1 MKEQDPIFK
10 TTIIWAAFMLGFMGV
25 MFSVIAIII
34 ALINQMAKKGK
45 FKPPHSDKP
54 KTLKKGNKVIALFL
68 GTKHTCTV
76 VEVIDKNVYKLES
89 TTGTILTQ
97 AQWGQHLTEY
107 TPWYIIKKIS

>member
-1 MKEQDPIFK
+1 
-10 TTIIWAAFMLGFMGV
+10 
-25 MFSVIAIII
+25 
-34 ALINQMAKKGK
+34 MAKKGK

-68 GTKHTCTV
+68 GNRHTCTV
-76 VEVIDKNVYKLES
+76 IEVIDKNVYKLES

-97 AQWGQHLTEY
+97 TQWGQHLTEY